1 MTEKER
7 FRTGKGMFEDYPS
20 EAIIDEKTS
29 ERYYDGIKPNYIS
42 SKEICAKLNGYEHLL
57 DKLREY
63 KDDDNDAWDL
73 MCENFECA
81 DDYAR
86 ENKYLKEE
94 NTRILAM
101 NKKVA
106 YKLESVRDYINKSE
120 NIDKT
125 FLKELVDAE
134 QVTMTVDSK
143 HLVGVGSGNTPFDVD
158 EFCNVVYVIS
168 ERQRNGGPDKYIVQE
183 YPVSLD
189 DYSKIK
195 IGDKVTL
202 ESPRSRTDFWKVTS
216 IN

>member
-42 SKEICAKLNGYEHLL
+42 SKEICAKLNRYEHLL

-63 KDDDNDAWDL
+63 NDDDNDAWDL

-120 NIDKT
+120 NIDKE
-125 FLKELVDAE
+125 FLKELVE
-134 QVTMTVDSK
+134 
-143 HLVGVGSGNTPFDVD
+143 
-158 EFCNVVYVIS
+158 
-168 ERQRNGGPDKYIVQE
+168 
-183 YPVSLD
+183 
-189 DYSKIK
+189 
-195 IGDKVTL
+195 
-202 ESPRSRTDFWKVTS
+202 
-216 IN
+216 

>member
-7 FRTGKGMFEDYPS
+7 FRTGKGIFEGDYPS

-73 MCENFECA
+73 MCETFECA

-120 NIDKT
+120 NIDKE
-125 FLKELVDAE
+125 FLKELVE
-134 QVTMTVDSK
+134 
-143 HLVGVGSGNTPFDVD
+143 
-158 EFCNVVYVIS
+158 
-168 ERQRNGGPDKYIVQE
+168 
-183 YPVSLD
+183 
-189 DYSKIK
+189 
-195 IGDKVTL
+195 
-202 ESPRSRTDFWKVTS
+202 
-216 IN
+216 

>member
-29 ERYYDGIKPNYIS
+29 ERYYDGI

-86 ENKYLKEE
+86 ENNYLKEE

-101 NKKVA
+101 NKKIA

-125 FLKELVDAE
+125 FLKELVE
-134 QVTMTVDSK
+134 
-143 HLVGVGSGNTPFDVD
+143 
-158 EFCNVVYVIS
+158 
-168 ERQRNGGPDKYIVQE
+168 
-183 YPVSLD
+183 
-189 DYSKIK
+189 
-195 IGDKVTL
+195 
-202 ESPRSRTDFWKVTS
+202 
-216 IN
+216 

>member
-42 SKEICAKLNGYEHLL
+42 SKEICAKLNRYEHLL

-86 ENKYLKEE
+86 KNKYLKEE

-125 FLKELVDAE
+125 FLKELVE
-134 QVTMTVDSK
+134 
-143 HLVGVGSGNTPFDVD
+143 
-158 EFCNVVYVIS
+158 
-168 ERQRNGGPDKYIVQE
+168 
-183 YPVSLD
+183 
-189 DYSKIK
+189 
-195 IGDKVTL
+195 
-202 ESPRSRTDFWKVTS
+202 
-216 IN
+216 

>member
-42 SKEICAKLNGYEHLL
+42 SKEICAKLNEYEHLL

-73 MCENFECA
+73 MCETFECA

-120 NIDKT
+120 NIDKE
-125 FLKELVDAE
+125 FLKELIE
-134 QVTMTVDSK
+134 
-143 HLVGVGSGNTPFDVD
+143 
-158 EFCNVVYVIS
+158 
-168 ERQRNGGPDKYIVQE
+168 
-183 YPVSLD
+183 
-189 DYSKIK
+189 
-195 IGDKVTL
+195 
-202 ESPRSRTDFWKVTS
+202 
-216 IN
+216 

>member
-7 FRTGKGMFEDYPS
+7 FRTGKGIFEGDYPS

-42 SKEICAKLNGYEHLL
+42 SKEICAKLNRYEHLL

-125 FLKELVDAE
+125 FLKELVE
-134 QVTMTVDSK
+134 
-143 HLVGVGSGNTPFDVD
+143 
-158 EFCNVVYVIS
+158 
-168 ERQRNGGPDKYIVQE
+168 
-183 YPVSLD
+183 
-189 DYSKIK
+189 
-195 IGDKVTL
+195 
-202 ESPRSRTDFWKVTS
+202 
-216 IN
+216 